1 MFRFR
6 LEIIALVLCLTILP
20 NLSDGHSDEQ
30 EHIGKLTTWVHQHAG
45 YLPNNIFPGTGE
57 PRLIHITDYNI
68 GGTVVRRGGKTY
80 TERMTY
86 NYPPHSHVKESGGNN
101 SPPATTIV
109 SNPNPVPQRQ
119 VNPDPDPQPVVST
132 GGSTGDNTGDPVVNE
147 QQFSRAIQN
156 AVVSVPV
163 SKPKPVMSV
172 SQRLLVTEYML
183 LDNGRK
189 EPHWIEVY
197 NPNTV
202 AVDLAGYT
210 FTHGEWHSRNKYSHH
225 KQTLMKFEIPAKSAI
240 ILASHDITK
249 HIGDHIGGLDK
260 KQIYQLNLNQY
271 ILKSGW
277 LFQDPQGNDIHRVG
291 RAFDL
296 GGPVI
301 PPHAGKWI
309 RQSHHRYPSADA
321 PSKTYYGEPHDVG
334 TPGFF
339 EHAPAAPALIRPKRF
354 GIWADLKK

>member
-20 NLSDGHSDEQ
+20 SLSEGHSDVQTHTYHRHLNHHHE
-30 EHIGKLTTWVHQHAG
+30 G
-45 YLPNNIFPGTGE
+45 YLYNNARHTVTGTGGLGDSLVYKVE
-57 PRLIHITDYNI
+57 S
-68 GGTVVRRGGKTY
+68 
-80 TERMTY
+80 
-86 NYPPHSHVKESGGNN
+86 HSHVSIAELEAELGR
-101 SPPATTIV
+101 PATGPPEPIPQ
-109 SNPNPVPQRQ
+109 PNSDPV
-119 VNPDPDPQPVVST
+119 PQPVVST

-147 QQFSRAIQN
+147 QQFSPATQN
-156 AVVSVPV
+156 PVVSVPV

-271 ILKSGW
+271 VLKSGW
-277 LFQDPQGNDIHRVG
+277 LFQDPQGNDIYRVG